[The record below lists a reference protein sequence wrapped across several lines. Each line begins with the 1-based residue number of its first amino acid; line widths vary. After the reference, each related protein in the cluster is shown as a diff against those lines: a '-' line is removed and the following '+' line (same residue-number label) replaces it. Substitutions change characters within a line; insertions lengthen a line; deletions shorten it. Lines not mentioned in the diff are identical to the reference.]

1 MLARVYVE
9 HDKWEEAAAVYNALA
24 SRTSNYNEP
33 SVNLNTRLDL
43 FRMAKLQV
51 SIALSV
57 DLSVVNSVTYQLHWS
72 AQASAL
78 HPQQSHTDLSH
89 FSLYVTSTAFN
100 KHETPLYAALLSAV

>member
-1 MLARVYVE
+1 MYAKQPHSIYRTPFMDAHAALCVQVASLDMLARVYVE

-51 SIALSV
+51 
-57 DLSVVNSVTYQLHWS
+57 DL
-72 AQASAL
+72 
-78 HPQQSHTDLSH
+78 LSH
-89 FSLYVTSTAFN
+89 LPDFGVIISVQTMSVA
-100 KHETPLYAALLSAV
+100 

>member
-1 MLARVYVE
+1 MVLRHHNAKQPHSVLHNHFMDAACCVQVASLDMLARVYVE

-51 SIALSV
+51 TGLR
-57 DLSVVNSVTYQLHWS
+57 
-72 AQASAL
+72 
-78 HPQQSHTDLSH
+78 HPPDFT
-89 FSLYVTSTAFN
+89 
-100 KHETPLYAALLSAV
+100 

>member
-51 SIALSV
+51 SISLSV
-57 DLSVVNSVTYQLHWS
+57 DLSVFNS
-72 AQASAL
+72 A
-78 HPQQSHTDLSH
+78 
-89 FSLYVTSTAFN
+89 
-100 KHETPLYAALLSAV
+100 TPAALVSTSLSPAFSAKQH

>member
-1 MLARVYVE
+1 MGTDAVCCVQVASLDMLARVYVE

-51 SIALSV
+51 TGLHHPPDYIVVTLSTFSSLGCKNV
-57 DLSVVNSVTYQLHWS
+57 YIYTKTSVLQCN
-72 AQASAL
+72 
-78 HPQQSHTDLSH
+78 P
-89 FSLYVTSTAFN
+89 
-100 KHETPLYAALLSAV
+100 